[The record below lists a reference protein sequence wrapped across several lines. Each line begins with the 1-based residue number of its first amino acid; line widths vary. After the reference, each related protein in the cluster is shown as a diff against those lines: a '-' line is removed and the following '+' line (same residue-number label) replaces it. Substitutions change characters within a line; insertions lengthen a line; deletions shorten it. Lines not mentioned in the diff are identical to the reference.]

1 MVKQALALLDQAAT
15 RAGDS
20 AQKNRIAAIAAEAL
34 VHESADIQEATL
46 DLIERHGDVHNR
58 TIRELLATRVE
69 GLNPSLRGRLEAWL
83 AQPTVKSGSK
93 RTRPEPPRAESAEK
107 ELTEL
112 ERRASALDPRL
123 AKLAGVSSA
132 LECLHDGRLDLPAL
146 DFDGTEFP
154 RLDPERRLE
163 PIDDLDALIDLCSR
177 LIENPEP
184 AEDLDRCVDAIS
196 RLCDQRP
203 SDFEKRTAP
212 LTARVRNRFVG
223 SKQFPRHALVMFHRI
238 ALGWLTGE
246 IDRSGVMKWSNGLL
260 GFTSLWLRANTQR
273 IAEGRAAPLLA
284 TPTHAGGWIDPRVFV
299 ERYQTWCRLPFAMPT
314 EDLVMAL
321 LRLAPDHRGEALAA
335 AKDLR
340 DEPGAAIRYAL
351 GSKKEP
357 IGDSAPLWVAAARSR
372 SPWSDDPAV

>member
-1 MVKQALALLDQAAT
+1 MKQALALLDQAAT

-20 AQKNRIAAIAAEAL
+20 AQKNRIATIAAEAL

-46 DLIERHGDVHNR
+46 DLIERHGDVHSR

-83 AQPTVKSGSK
+83 AQPTMKSGSK
-93 RTRPEPPRAESAEK
+93 QTRPEPPRRESAEK
-107 ELTEL
+107 PLTEL
-112 ERRASALDPRL
+112 KRRASALDPRL

-163 PIDDLDALIDLCSR
+163 QIDDLDALIDLCSR

-212 LTARVRNRFVG
+212 LTARVRNRFDG
-223 SKQFPRHALVMFHRI
+223 IRQFPRHSLVSFQRI

-246 IDRSGVMKWSNGLL
+246 IDRSGVMKLE
-260 GFTSLWLRANTQR
+260 Q
-273 IAEGRAAPLLA
+273 
-284 TPTHAGGWIDPRVFV
+284 
-299 ERYQTWCRLPFAMPT
+299 
-314 EDLVMAL
+314 
-321 LRLAPDHRGEALAA
+321 RLARVHR
-335 AKDLR
+335 
-340 DEPGAAIRYAL
+340 AL
-351 GSKKEP
+351 GSREYP
-357 IGDSAPLWVAAARSR
+357 ADRRGPCCTTAGDTHARRRLDRPACLRRTIPHVVQAPVRHAHRGSHHGAA
-372 SPWSDDPAV
+372 SPGS